1 MNRKRNTGFYI
12 EAILLLLAFIFV
24 IRTLVQVNAVSHNVS
39 EDARRLTDGV
49 ILASNGAELV
59 LASDSPEELME
70 LLKEGSPERENS
82 VITVHFDDTLEMNP
96 AGTKELVI
104 DWQETE
110 ADFVHAVITV
120 YHRGTEVYT
129 LTTGSYLEGAKS

>member
-1 MNRKRNTGFYI
+1 MNRERNTGFYL
-12 EAILLLLAFIFV
+12 EAIVILLVFILV
-24 IRTLVQVNAVSHNVS
+24 IHTLVRVYAGSRSASQ
-39 EDARRLTDGV
+39 DAQRLTDAV

-59 LASDSPEELME
+59 LASDTPDKLME
-70 LLKEGSPERENS
+70 FLKEGNPKQENS
-82 VITVHFDDTLEMNP
+82 VITVHFDDTLELAP
-96 AGTKELVI
+96 DGEHELVI

>member
-96 AGTKELVI
+96 NGSLELVI
-104 DWQETE
+104 DWQETGD
-110 ADFVHAVITV
+110 DFVHAVITV
-120 YHRGTEVYT
+120 SEQGHEIYT
-129 LTTGSYLEGAKS
+129 LTTGTYLEGGRP

>member
-1 MNRKRNTGFYI
+1 MNQKRNTGFYI
-12 EAILLLLAFIFV
+12 EAILLLLVFVFV
-24 IRTLVQVNAVSHNVS
+24 IRILVMVNAVSHNVS

-59 LASDSPEELME
+59 LASDSPEELMG

-82 VITVHFDDTLEMNP
+82 VITVRFDDTLEMNP

-104 DWQETE
+104 DWQD
-110 ADFVHAVITV
+110 ASDDFVHAVITV
-120 YHRGTEVYT
+120 YDQGREVYT
-129 LTTGSYLEGAKS
+129 LTTGGYLEGGRP